1 MGTLARWNG
10 IATLLHR
17 HPDRPPES
25 NERPLTILDPAVAK
39 TRFRISIDRKTQRR
53 YSRTLLSSLLHQG
66 SKRLCRRFNFLP
78 SIPRRMTSNDTVQPY
93 PSVVTPKEGDGGTE
107 TTTKQQVP
115 LTRVSKAGGTASS
128 SNPRLLTT
136 RVSFNQIEIR
146 EYARCMGDNPA
157 TTHGPPL
164 SIDWD
169 YNVAGT
175 YAVDEYE
182 DTRPPRRVSQEFCV
196 PRAIREDILL
206 THTDV
211 SKKEMKKA
219 VAEIRTI
226 RQRRITSVAFQELED
241 YHRFGEFIARRFRRW
256 RSGISKQREQELLW
270 ENAQR
275 VLEVKSADSKSD
287 DSKSVDSN
295 SAHSKSKT
303 KRISDEGP
311 PSDDG
316 STLDTAELTRYSS
329 TSSIV
334 GIEDVDPF

>member
-1 MGTLARWNG
+1 
-10 IATLLHR
+10 
-17 HPDRPPES
+17 
-25 NERPLTILDPAVAK
+25 
-39 TRFRISIDRKTQRR
+39 
-53 YSRTLLSSLLHQG
+53 
-66 SKRLCRRFNFLP
+66 
-78 SIPRRMTSNDTVQPY
+78 MTSNDTVQRNPL
-93 PSVVTPKEGDGGTE
+93 VVTQKEGGGVPD
-107 TTTKQQVP
+107 TTTKQLVP
-115 LTRVSKAGGTASS
+115 PTKARSTSS
-128 SNPRLLTT
+128 SKGTTSSHPMLTT

-146 EYARCMGDNPA
+146 EYSRCMGDNPA

-211 SKKEMKKA
+211 TKKEMKKT
-219 VAEIRTI
+219 VEEIRTA
-226 RQRRITSVAFQELED
+226 RHRRSMSVALQELED

-256 RSGISKQREQELLW
+256 RSGISKKREQELLW

-275 VLEVKSADSKSD
+275 VLEAKSAESKSADST
-287 DSKSVDSN
+287 
-295 SAHSKSKT
+295 SKT
-303 KRISDEGP
+303 GMISAEGP